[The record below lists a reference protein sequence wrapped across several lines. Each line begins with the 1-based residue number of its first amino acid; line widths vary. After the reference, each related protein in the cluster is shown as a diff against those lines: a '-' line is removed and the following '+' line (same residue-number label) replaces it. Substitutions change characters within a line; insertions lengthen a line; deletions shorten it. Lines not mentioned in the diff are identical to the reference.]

1 MPVGVLLIF
10 AVVAHNGVYP
20 DGNISIFE
28 LHQLYFAG
36 GEAGKVAVG
45 RKSGSGSRKALLT
58 LYGQGEPGPTVPGN
72 CPQHPAAAADPSLAC
87 TEDNT
92 PDLLAYVDTVPNA
105 VGYAWASP
113 MPDRHPAGYPGIT
126 QLTLNGVAATRAN
139 VLLGNYAFVAPE
151 HLYLPPSPSKLATAF
166 AQFLAAYAKAQAKST
181 NNFIAC
187 SQAPPVLGA
196 QCAP

>member
-1 MPVGVLLIF
+1 MPAGVLLIF

-20 DGNISIFE
+20 DGNITTSE

-45 RKSGSGSRKALLT
+45 RKGGSGSRKALLT
-58 LYGQGEPGPTVPGN
+58 LYGQREPGPTVPGN
-72 CPQHPAAAADPSLAC
+72 CAPHPVAAADPSLAC

-92 PDLLAYVDTVPNA
+92 LDLLAFVDTVPNA

-113 MPDRHPAGYPGIT
+113 MAGGHPAGYPGIT
-126 QLTLNGVAATRAN
+126 QLTLDGVAATPAN

-166 AQFLAAYAKAQAKST
+166 AQFLAVYAKAQAKST
-181 NNFIAC
+181 INFIDC
-187 SQAPPVLGA
+187 SQAPPVLAA
-196 QCAP
+196 QCST